1 MTEIYAIEWKEMRN
15 NDIINAD
22 DAWADD
28 WHLAHSRSGYS
39 LFPDYDTAKRSFTML
54 RKRYPNARL
63 VKYQISNAQI
73 IDQKSTDLE

>member
-22 DAWADD
+22 DAWVDD

-39 LFPDYDTAKRSFTML
+39 LLRITEENSSF
-54 RKRYPNARL
+54 
-63 VKYQISNAQI
+63 
-73 IDQKSTDLE
+73 